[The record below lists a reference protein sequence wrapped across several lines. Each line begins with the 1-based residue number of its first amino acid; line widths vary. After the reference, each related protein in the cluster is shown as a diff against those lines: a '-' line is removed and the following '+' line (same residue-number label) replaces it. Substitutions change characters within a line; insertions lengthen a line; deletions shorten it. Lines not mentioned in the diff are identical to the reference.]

1 MEEVAHSLDGVV
13 KIGKIDAKLIPNLK
27 IEKNPTYMFTRSD
40 SPPKSTPF
48 EGTLNSKD
56 IAKFCLEQLSGFVK
70 SRLGDKSSGSSNSG
84 SSGSSSKSGSKSES
98 QSRSSSSSSSQSSK
112 TSSSVIELNDK
123 AF

>member
-1 MEEVAHSLDGVV
+1 MEEAAHSLDGVV

-40 SPPKSTPF
+40 SPQKSAPF

-84 SSGSSSKSGSKSES
+84 SSSKGGSKSES
-98 QSRSSSSSSSQSSK
+98 QSRGSSSSSSQSSK
-112 TSSSVIELNDK
+112 ASSSVIELNDK

>member
-1 MEEVAHSLDGVV
+1 LEEAAHSLDGVV

-40 SPPKSTPF
+40 SPQKSAPF

-70 SRLGDKSSGSSNSG
+70 SRLSFSFKTNFHQYSSPTMICDNQKLIQKSLY
-84 SSGSSSKSGSKSES
+84 
-98 QSRSSSSSSSQSSK
+98 
-112 TSSSVIELNDK
+112 I
-123 AF
+123 